1 MTSSPKAKAWNYIS
15 HNKPL
20 NSWRWTWIELPSH
33 CILCQAAFKQDRW
46 SRPEVSSQKV
56 PFMWETWKVVT
67 PWVSGPGKEAIWF
80 TLMLVSGS
88 SIPRQKK
95 ALLSVAFSKLQQKTK
110 LKPFLWGDI
119 TAKMKHVLI
128 RKRLCTLWKNK
139 RENCENI
146 WFYVCHVCLEY
157 NISWFCNRQIQ
168 IDLNFSMLD
177 NYQKHAIHMET
188 HSSLPLGSDYH

>member
-1 MTSSPKAKAWNYIS
+1 MD
-15 HNKPL
+15 L
-20 NSWRWTWIELPSH
+20 DWITQSLH
-33 CILCQAAFKQDRW
+33 I
-46 SRPEVSSQKV
+46 
-56 PFMWETWKVVT
+56 
-67 PWVSGPGKEAIWF
+67 VSGCFQTGQMVQTRGQFSESPLYVGDLEGRDPLGVWAWKGGY
-80 TLMLVSGS
+80 LVYFNACFRKQH
-88 SIPRQKK
+88 PPTKK